1 MNWSDTVDWVV
12 IIDDKNHLRYGVS
25 VRHIVSGND
34 GDVCIASVTETLLKD
49 KVNPFCIDIGVD
61 QGWWSFFVVDK
72 NSTSK
77 VLSFEPNPL
86 SYKNLLP
93 YLTNEPRIELH
104 NLAISNT
111 KGTLPFTLAEG
122 QSHSRDATASLT
134 VSCTPINSFIE
145 GKSIDLIKIDTEG
158 HELHI
163 LPTLY
168 PYLSQIESLI
178 IEISAKWYND
188 DDACLNMLN
197 HLLSV
202 YPAMYFMSRSDEP
215 TLTRL
220 TKETVGKFRNYKDIQ
235 WDAFVTRNPLF
246 C

>member
-1 MNWSDTVDWVV
+1 MEWSDGVDWVV
-12 IIDDKNHLRYGVS
+12 IINNNNYLRYGVS

-34 GDVCIASVTETLLKD
+34 GDVCIASVTEALLTD
-49 KVNPFCIDIGVD
+49 KMNPFCIDIGVD

-72 NSTSK
+72 NATSK
-77 VLSFEPNPL
+77 VLSFEPNPI

-93 YLTNEPRIELH
+93 YIANEPRIELH
-104 NLAISNT
+104 NLAISNVE
-111 KGTLPFTLAEG
+111 GTLPFTLEEG
-122 QSHSRDATASLT
+122 QSHSRDEAASLK
-134 VSCTPINSFIE
+134 VPCTRINTFIE
-145 GKSIDLIKIDTEG
+145 GKSVDIVKIDTEG

-178 IEISAKWYND
+178 IEISPNWYND
-188 DDACLNMLN
+188 DEACLNMLN

-202 YPAMYFMSRSDEP
+202 YPAMFFMSRADAP
-215 TLTRL
+215 TLIRL
-220 TKETVGKFRNYKDIQ
+220 TKETIGGFKTHPHQ
-235 WDAFVTRNPLF
+235 WDLFVTRNLMF

>member
-1 MNWSDTVDWVV
+1 MNWSDKVDWVV
-12 IIDDKNHLRYGVS
+12 IINDKDHLRYGVS
-25 VRHIVSGND
+25 VRHIISGND
-34 GDVCIASVTETLLKD
+34 GDVCIAFITEILLKD

-72 NSTSK
+72 NSTAK

-111 KGTLPFTLAEG
+111 KGTLPFTLEEG
-122 QSHSRDATASLT
+122 QSHSRDATAPLT
-134 VSCTPINSFIE
+134 VPCTLINSFIE

-188 DDACLNMLN
+188 DDACLDMLN

-202 YPAMYFMSRSDEP
+202 YPAMYFMSRSDQP
-215 TLTRL
+215 SLFRI
-220 TKETVGKFRNYKDIQ
+220 TKETVGDFRNHKDFQ
-235 WDAFVTRNPLF
+235 WDAFVTRNRLF

>member
-1 MNWSDTVDWVV
+1 MQWPDGVDWAV
-12 IIDDKNHLRYGVS
+12 IINNNNHLRYGVS

-34 GDVCIASVTETLLKD
+34 GDVCIASVTEALLEN
-49 KVNPFCIDIGVD
+49 KVNPLCVDIGVD

-72 NSTSK
+72 NSTAK
-77 VLSFEPNPL
+77 VLAFEPNPI
-86 SYKNLLP
+86 SYNNLVP

-104 NLAISNT
+104 NVAISNK
-111 KGTLPFTLAEG
+111 KGTLPFILEEG
-122 QSHSRDATASLT
+122 QSHSRDATASFS
-134 VSCTPINSFIE
+134 VPCTPINSFIE
-145 GKSIDLIKIDTEG
+145 GKSIDIVKIDTEG

-168 PYLSQIESLI
+168 PYLFQIESLI

-188 DDACLNMLN
+188 DDACLDMLN

-202 YPAMYFMSRSDEP
+202 YPVMYFMSRSDEP
-215 TLTRL
+215 TISRL
-220 TKETVGKFRNYKDIQ
+220 TKETVGGFREHKHVQ
-235 WDAFVTRNPLF
+235 WDAFVTRNPMF